1 MYLLDTNVISELRR
15 AQQANSN
22 VIEWFRQHAD
32 EPTFI
37 SVITLM
43 ELEMGVRRLENKDI
57 KQGQVLRQW
66 LDAQVK
72 PRFIDTCLAIDTEVA
87 LCCAR
92 LHVPDPRPDRDALI
106 AATALT
112 HQLTLITRNTKNFV
126 ATGVALVNPWQGIDK
141 V

>member
-15 AQQANSN
+15 AHQANSN
-22 VIEWFRQHAD
+22 VIEWFRQHAG

-112 HQLTLITRNTKNFV
+112 HQLTLITRNTKDFV
-126 ATGVALVNPWQGIDK
+126 ATGVQLIDPWESK
-141 V
+141 T

>member
-1 MYLLDTNVISELRR
+1 MRISDWSSDVCSSDLLRR
-15 AQQANSN
+15 AHQANSN
-22 VIEWFRQHAD
+22 VIEWSRQHAG

-72 PRFIDTCLAIDTEVA
+72 PRSEERRVGKECVSTCRSRWSTYHEKKKTI
-87 LCCAR
+87 
-92 LHVPDPRPDRDALI
+92 
-106 AATALT
+106 
-112 HQLTLITRNTKNFV
+112 N
-126 ATGVALVNPWQGIDK
+126 
-141 V
+141 